1 MIGCQYV
8 NNVNTER
15 VIRREDRKTGQ
26 PSLSC
31 DNFGLLCPADVELN
45 IIDFSFHL
53 LQLFYSPDLWETL
66 KTRNIFPFSDERET
80 PAIISHLSYW
90 LFSCEL

>member
-15 VIRREDRKTGQ
+15 VIRREDRNTGQ
-26 PSLSC
+26 LAGLSC

-45 IIDFSFHL
+45 IIDFFFS
-53 LQLFYSPDLWETL
+53 SPPLILCTISLLWETL
-66 KTRNIFPFSDERET
+66 RTLNRI
-80 PAIISHLSYW
+80 H
-90 LFSCEL
+90 

>member
-15 VIRREDRKTGQ
+15 VIRREDRKTDQ

-45 IIDFSFHL
+45 IIDFFFS
-53 LQLFYSPDLWETL
+53 SPPLILCTISLLWETL
-66 KTRNIFPFSDERET
+66 RTLNRI
-80 PAIISHLSYW
+80 H
-90 LFSCEL
+90 

>member
-15 VIRREDRKTGQ
+15 VIRREDRNTGQ
-26 PSLSC
+26 SGHLAGLSC

-45 IIDFSFHL
+45 IIDFFFS
-53 LQLFYSPDLWETL
+53 SPPLILCTISLLWETL
-66 KTRNIFPFSDERET
+66 RTLNRI
-80 PAIISHLSYW
+80 H
-90 LFSCEL
+90 